1 MVKDFLQ
8 DNDGDILISD
18 GDFVIGDSDNDHIVD
33 IINSNQGD
41 WKEFILCGVGIDA
54 FLNSS
59 GMQLSLKKKITN
71 QLIQDGYGSITVD
84 FSGNDTSYFQVD
96 AIRG

>member
-8 DNDGDILISD
+8 DSDGDILITD

-41 WKEFILCGVGIDA
+41 WKEFILCGVGIDNY
-54 FLNSS
+54 LNSS
-59 GMQLSLKKKITN
+59 GMQLQLKKNIIT
-71 QLIQDGYGSITVD
+71 QLGIDGYGSITVV
-84 FSGNDTSYFQVD
+84 FTGNDTSQFQVA